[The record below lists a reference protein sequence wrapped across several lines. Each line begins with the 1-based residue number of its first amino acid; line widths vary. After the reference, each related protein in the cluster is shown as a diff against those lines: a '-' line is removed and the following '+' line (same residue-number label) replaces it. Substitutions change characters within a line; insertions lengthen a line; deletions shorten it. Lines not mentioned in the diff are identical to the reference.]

1 MNARGSQARS
11 DAFEIDLTVAPVTVL
26 RLKTADVV
34 QIEKGLRAR
43 IASVQQMF
51 PYAPVVVDL
60 AELDEASA
68 LELPLHDLADRLRAC
83 KLVPVG
89 AANLPPSAVWNAA
102 AAGMAV
108 VQLAAN
114 RTRTDEPPP
123 PDSAAR
129 RPAAHGGAA
138 HGGAAHGG
146 AAHGGAAHGGATRGG
161 AAAAAPRGVDGDGAP
176 AGALGPGDLR
186 AARRPHRAGAGQR
199 RRAGDRRR
207 PHPCLRSLARP
218 RARWRAGHGRRVRLL
233 PIARGGAGLGRRAVP
248 ARRRDSHPS
257 TAAPA
262 RSSGSRTAT
271 STFSR
276 CSGSPARWVVR

>member
-123 PDSAAR
+123 PDPPRADPPRTEAPR
-129 RPAAHGGAA
+129 TEAPRTEAPRTEAPRTEAPRAEAPPPPRPAVSTVTVRQPVRSGQVIYAQHADLIVL
-138 HGGAAHGG
+138 
-146 AAHGGAAHGGATRGG
+146 
-161 AAAAAPRGVDGDGAP
+161 APVN
-176 AGALGPGDLR
+176 AGAQVIADGHIHVYGPLR
-186 AARRPHRAGAGQR
+186 GRALAGAQGMADACVFCQSLEAELVSVAGQY
-199 RRAGDRRR
+199 
-207 PHPCLRSLARP
+207 LLADEIPPEHRG
-218 RARWRAGHGRRVRLL
+218 ARTQLWVEDGHFHIQPL
-233 PIARGGAGLGRRAVP
+233 
-248 ARRRDSHPS
+248 
-257 TAAPA
+257 
-262 RSSGSRTAT
+262 
-271 STFSR
+271 
-276 CSGSPARWVVR
+276 